1 MPGLFSTG
9 IKPDVVDF
17 NLEKSIDI
25 KFESDDDV
33 GLMICI

>member
-25 KFESDDDV
+25 KLVSDV
-33 GLMICI
+33 GILITMTK